1 MREGIVR
8 MMEERR
14 EKQQLQKVLSELR
27 EAHRELM
34 EEVEMLRGENN
45 RLKEK
50 EEAMR
55 TKLERAKKVY
65 LDLIVT
71 GRIKF
76 V

>member
-1 MREGIVR
+1 

-45 RLKEK
+45 RLKE
-50 EEAMR
+50 AMAVV
-55 TKLERAKKVY
+55 ERRRRVGKK
-65 LDLIVT
+65 
-71 GRIKF
+71 RSWQRN
-76 V
+76 